1 MLNYIEGAHQVKL
14 GARATPSTTDSV
26 AIQNAIT
33 GLFKAA
39 ACIGSPKLETSDL
52 NSNSMR

>member
-1 MLNYIEGAHQVKL
+1 MLNYIDGAHQVKL